1 MRVLKLN
8 GCSPAELPFIDNNV
22 CTTYSHQS
30 PLRDRGLFDR
40 RVNGISVSH
49 LNISVLPKH
58 DELQLMLEKG
68 GSLVFGLSET
78 WLDDRITDLEVGIPS
93 FKVFRRDR
101 NRRGGRVMV
110 YVSEQLKA
118 VRRKDLEVNAVEAV
132 WVEVKTRNGILLIC
146 NVYRPPDAREVWM
159 QDFAVM
165 MEKAAHGRT
174 DRIVLGDLTVMY

>member
-1 MRVLKLN
+1 MRVATEIEWLCPS
-8 GCSPAELPFIDNNV
+8 CSPAELPFIDKDV
-22 CTTYSHQS
+22 CATYDLQS
-30 PLRDRGLFDR
+30 SLRDRGLFDR

-49 LNISVLPKH
+49 LNIKSVLPKH

-78 WLDDRITDLEVGIPS
+78 WLDDRITDLEVGIPG

-101 NRRGGRVMV
+101 NRRGGGVMV

-146 NVYRPPDAREVWM
+146 NVY
-159 QDFAVM
+159 
-165 MEKAAHGRT
+165 
-174 DRIVLGDLTVMY
+174 